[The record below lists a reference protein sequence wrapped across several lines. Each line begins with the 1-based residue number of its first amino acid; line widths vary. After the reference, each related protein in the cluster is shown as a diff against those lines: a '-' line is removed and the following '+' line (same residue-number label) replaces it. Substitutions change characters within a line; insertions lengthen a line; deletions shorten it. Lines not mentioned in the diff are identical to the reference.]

1 MVDQDRIPC
10 RSCRRPLP
18 RSGSTCAGCGADQRL
33 LLRPVERP
41 LPRSARSAGI
51 AVLLSVVW
59 IGAGHLYAGR
69 TDLAAALLAYHMV
82 LLLVSVTGVGLILT
96 VPMWLVSAP
105 LVAVLAARAVVL
117 DNRRLLAVSSR

>member
-1 MVDQDRIPC
+1 M
-10 RSCRRPLP
+10 
-18 RSGSTCAGCGADQRL
+18 
-33 LLRPVERP
+33 ERP

-69 TDLAAALLAYHMV
+69 TDLGAALLVYHMV